1 MTGED
6 GMTLEV
12 CAGIVDK
19 SSSFKAHVVAE
30 VAEETGY
37 AISEERLEL
46 VKCYVG
52 AVGIAGVHS
61 RVYYVEVT
69 NADVSYLNY
78 FLFSVYLFN
87 IYLLNIVYLFF

>member
-1 MTGED
+1 
-6 GMTLEV
+6 MTLEV

-37 AISEERLEL
+37 AVSEERLEL

-69 NADVSYLNY
+69 NADVSI
-78 FLFSVYLFN
+78 VYVIF
-87 IYLLNIVYLFF
+87 IYLIFIYKILFT